1 MRPARCHLQG
11 SGPHKAVKY
20 RLLRNESERKK
31 NNKLTDQEGENLK
44 HVGAVLWQGC
54 QICCKC
60 GQSCQRKL
68 FGYFQKLSLLATR
81 WFVFPHVKG
90 SNFCESED

>member
-31 NNKLTDQEGENLK
+31 KTTNLLTKKERTSSMWGPCCGRGARFAANVANVASENFL
-44 HVGAVLWQGC
+44 
-54 QICCKC
+54 
-60 GQSCQRKL
+60 
-68 FGYFQKLSLLATR
+68 
-81 WFVFPHVKG
+81 
-90 SNFCESED
+90 